1 MDIVSYIVEKCLI
14 LVPALL
20 VIGSILKG
28 TEKIKDKYIP
38 LILLPLGI
46 AGAIALGGFT
56 VDSVIQGILVTGAA
70 VYCNQLFVQGKKS
83 E

>member
-1 MDIVSYIVEKCLI
+1 MDLATYIIEKCLI
-14 LVPALL
+14 LVPCLL
-20 VIGSILKG
+20 VLGSILKG

-46 AGAIALGGFT
+46 AGCVAIGGIN
-56 VDSVIQGILVTGAA
+56 VNSIIQGILVTGAA
-70 VYCNQLFVQGKKS
+70 VYCNQLFVQGKKA

>member
-20 VIGSILKG
+20 VLGSILKG

-38 LILLPLGI
+38 VILLPLGI
-46 AGAIALGGFT
+46 GGAIALGGFT
-56 VDSVIQGILVTGAA
+56 VDSIIQGILVTGAA
-70 VYCNQLFVQGKKS
+70 VYCNQLFVQGKKA

>member
-1 MDIVSYIVEKCLI
+1 MDIVSYIVENSLI
-14 LVPALL
+14 LVPCLL
-20 VIGSILKG
+20 VLGSILKG

-46 AGAIALGGFT
+46 VGAVAIGGFT

-70 VYCNQLFVQGKKS
+70 VYCNQLFVQGKKA

>member
-20 VIGSILKG
+20 VLGSILKG
-28 TEKIKDKYIP
+28 TEKVKDKYIP
-38 LILLPLGI
+38 VILLPIGI

-56 VDSVIQGILVTGAA
+56 VDSIIQGILVTGAA
-70 VYCNQLFVQGKKS
+70 VYCNQLFIQGKKA

>member
-14 LVPALL
+14 LVPCLL
-20 VIGSILKG
+20 VLGSILKG
-28 TEKIKDKYIP
+28 TEKVKDKYIP
-38 LILLPLGI
+38 VILLPLGI

>member
-1 MDIVSYIVEKCLI
+1 MDIMSYVIEKCLV

-20 VIGSILKG
+20 VLGSILKG
-28 TEKIKDKYIP
+28 TEKVKDKYIP
-38 LILLPLGI
+38 VILLPLGI

-70 VYCNQLFVQGKKS
+70 VYCNQLFVQGKKA

>member
-14 LVPALL
+14 LVPCLL
-20 VIGSILKG
+20 VLGSILKG

-46 AGAIALGGFT
+46 VGAIALGGLT

-70 VYCNQLFVQGKKS
+70 VYCNQLFVQGKKA

>member
-14 LVPALL
+14 LVPCLL
-20 VIGSILKG
+20 VLGSILKG

-38 LILLPLGI
+38 VILLPLGI

-56 VDSVIQGILVTGAA
+56 VDSIIQGILVSGAA
-70 VYCNQLFVQGKKS
+70 VYCNQLFVQGKKA

>member
-1 MDIVSYIVEKCLI
+1 MDIVSYIIEKCLI

-20 VIGSILKG
+20 VLGSILKG

-38 LILLPLGI
+38 VILLPIGI

-56 VDSVIQGILVTGAA
+56 VDSIIQGILVTGAA

>member
-1 MDIVSYIVEKCLI
+1 MDLATYIIEKCLI

-20 VIGSILKG
+20 VLGSILKG

-38 LILLPLGI
+38 VILLPIGI
-46 AGAIALGGFT
+46 AGAIALGGFNI
-56 VDSVIQGILVTGAA
+56 DSIIQGILVTGAA
-70 VYCNQLFVQGKKS
+70 VYCNQLFVQGKKA

>member
-1 MDIVSYIVEKCLI
+1 MDIVSYIVENSLI
-14 LVPALL
+14 LEPCLL
-20 VIGSILKG
+20 VLGSILKG
-28 TEKIKDKYIP
+28 TEKVKDKYIP
-38 LILLPLGI
+38 VILLPLGI
-46 AGAIALGGFT
+46 AGAIALGRFT

>member
-1 MDIVSYIVEKCLI
+1 MDIATYVIEKCLI

-20 VIGSILKG
+20 VLGSILKG

-38 LILLPLGI
+38 VILLPIGI

-56 VDSVIQGILVTGAA
+56 VDSIIQGILVTGAA
-70 VYCNQLFVQGKKS
+70 VYCNQLFVQGKKA

>member
-1 MDIVSYIVEKCLI
+1 MDIATYVIEKCLV

-20 VIGSILKG
+20 VLGSILKG
-28 TEKIKDKYIP
+28 TEKVKDKYIP
-38 LILLPLGI
+38 VILLPLGI

-70 VYCNQLFVQGKKS
+70 VYCNQLFVQGKKA

>member
-1 MDIVSYIVEKCLI
+1 MDIVSYIVENSLI
-14 LVPALL
+14 LVPCLL
-20 VIGSILKG
+20 VLGSILKG
-28 TEKIKDKYIP
+28 TEKVKDKYIP

-46 AGAIALGGFT
+46 VGAVAIGGFN
-56 VDSVIQGILVTGAA
+56 VDSIIQGILVTGAA

>member
-1 MDIVSYIVEKCLI
+1 MDIVSYIIEKCLI

-20 VIGSILKG
+20 VLGSILKG
-28 TEKIKDKYIP
+28 TEKVKDKYIP

-46 AGAIALGGFT
+46 VGAIALGGFT

-70 VYCNQLFVQGKKS
+70 VYCNQLFVQGKKA

>member
-1 MDIVSYIVEKCLI
+1 MDIATYVIEKCLV

-20 VIGSILKG
+20 VLGSILKG
-28 TEKIKDKYIP
+28 TEKVKDKYIP
-38 LILLPLGI
+38 VILLPIGI

-56 VDSVIQGILVTGAA
+56 VDSIIQGILVTGAA

>member
-1 MDIVSYIVEKCLI
+1 MDLATYIIEKCLI

-20 VIGSILKG
+20 VLGSILKG

-38 LILLPLGI
+38 LILLPIGI

-56 VDSVIQGILVTGAA
+56 VDSIIQGILVTGAA

>member
-1 MDIVSYIVEKCLI
+1 MDLTTYIIDNCLI
-14 LVPALL
+14 LVPCLL

-46 AGAIALGGFT
+46 AGGLAIGGININ
-56 VDSVIQGILVTGAA
+56 SIIQGILVTGAA

>member
-1 MDIVSYIVEKCLI
+1 MDIVSYIVENSLI
-14 LVPALL
+14 LVPCLL
-20 VIGSILKG
+20 VLGSILKG
-28 TEKIKDKYIP
+28 TEKVKDKYIP
-38 LILLPLGI
+38 VILLPLGI

-56 VDSVIQGILVTGAA
+56 VDSIIQGILVTGAS

>member
-1 MDIVSYIVEKCLI
+1 MDIATYVIEKCLV

-20 VIGSILKG
+20 VLGSILKG
-28 TEKIKDKYIP
+28 TEKVKDKYIP
-38 LILLPLGI
+38 VILLPIGI

-56 VDSVIQGILVTGAA
+56 VDSIIQGILVTGAA
-70 VYCNQLFVQGKKS
+70 VYCNQLLVQGKKS

>member
-1 MDIVSYIVEKCLI
+1 MDIVSYIVENSLI
-14 LVPALL
+14 LVPCLL

-46 AGAIALGGFT
+46 VGAIALGGFT
-56 VDSVIQGILVTGAA
+56 VDSIIQGILVTGAA
-70 VYCNQLFVQGKKS
+70 VYCNQLFVQGKKA

>member
-1 MDIVSYIVEKCLI
+1 MDLATYIIEKCLI

-20 VIGSILKG
+20 VLGSILKG

-46 AGAIALGGFT
+46 VGAVAIGGFN
-56 VDSVIQGILVTGAA
+56 VDSIIQGILVTGAS
-70 VYCNQLFVQGKKS
+70 VYCNQLFVQGKKT

>member
-1 MDIVSYIVEKCLI
+1 MDLATYIIEKCLV
-14 LVPALL
+14 LVPCLL

-28 TEKIKDKYIP
+28 TEKVKDKYIP

-46 AGAIALGGFT
+46 AGSVAIGGIN
-56 VDSVIQGILVTGAA
+56 VDSIIQGILVTGAA

>member
-1 MDIVSYIVEKCLI
+1 MDIMSYIVENSLI
-14 LVPALL
+14 LVPCLL

-28 TEKIKDKYIP
+28 TEKVKDKYIP
-38 LILLPLGI
+38 VILLPLGI
-46 AGAIALGGFT
+46 GGAIALGGFT

-70 VYCNQLFVQGKKS
+70 VYCNQLFVQGKKA

>member
-1 MDIVSYIVEKCLI
+1 MDIVSYIVENSLI
-14 LVPALL
+14 LVPCLL

-28 TEKIKDKYIP
+28 TEKVKDKYIP
-38 LILLPLGI
+38 VILLPLGI
-46 AGAIALGGFT
+46 AGCVAIGGIN
-56 VDSVIQGILVTGAA
+56 VNSIIQGILVTGAA